1 MKKIFT
7 NKFIKR
13 HLIVVGVFI
22 FYFLILHLL
31 GWSCPIKD
39 IFDIPCPTCGTTRS
53 LISLMLLDFKG
64 YLFYQPA
71 GVSVLICLLLFV
83 NSDYLIKKSPIY
95 FILLI
100 FKHSIYNNCLYVR
113 RINHHLFLKTKIW
126 FLFISF
132 FKFM

>member
-22 FYFLILHLL
+22 VYFLILHLL

-83 NSDYLIKKSPIY
+83 NSDYLIKKIRPIY
-95 FILLI
+95 FYSFLYLNIAFI
-100 FKHSIYNNCLYVR
+100 VIVYIVRMINQTIY
-113 RINHHLFLKTKIW
+113 F
-126 FLFISF
+126 
-132 FKFM
+132 